1 MLKAVITY
9 LNLKLG
15 LLNYFDLTRC
25 LSELKVNNEGLTS
38 PKEYISN
45 GNWDNIDFDSKDGVS
60 YWRLRDEI
68 TTSPIESIY
77 KAGKRVEV
85 TIPLK
90 LVFSVPRR
98 KLTEDDAYAFDRI
111 RQTITKQ
118 FNIDDGDLKNT
129 LGCEK
134 VEISSPTANGD
145 AKEVWDGETENTGT
159 HEPNYDVVF
168 GSVDIDVKLIYKGT
182 CLPTECD
189 DVDSDILHSFD
200 FCNAAVRDRLTAAQI
215 TCLEDALCAACVSV
229 TEQINGVT
237 IGTVASGGTNNQLIQ
252 DSAGASVGTE
262 ANPSVIG
269 DATVTI
275 NSTSLG
281 ATGSIVA
288 EGSVDL
294 VVNLDGSPS
303 GSWDGN
309 SWEVTSAACDDA
321 TVENSDASYSTTV
334 ASGGTLVVPDT
345 AISANGDLVINQP
358 STIAKDI
365 TVRYDTQGTVA
376 TTISGGEIVVPD
388 VAPSAASLTIGV
400 YSDAGHTTPI
410 TEIDFNET
418 VYITATVIGFTA
430 TDYTFTISGGGQLD
444 EVINQVGS
452 SVSFVSHRYG
462 DVLISVVASD
472 GIDSA
477 GSQFELTANWDWD
490 NNIYADGVNDYLGGS
505 TVIFNTTPD
514 DSLNWSLSMWFKLE
528 LPLTGKWLFYVQ
540 NSRYGNGFF
549 RALFNGD
556 NINIRL
562 MADPNVDVITPFT
575 HDENW
580 HNLVVTRAN
589 NEITYWIDGVVYVNY
604 TGWGSNGLDS
614 FKTTGGIFTIGFGTL
629 AKGFYRDI
637 TFWRRGLVQADVDQ
651 IWNSGNGGVPP
662 LDESIGYWRPTNALG
677 TTTGTVNDSTN
688 QNNVINFNGFSA
700 PYGVVTNQV

>member
-1 MLKAVITY
+1 
-9 LNLKLG
+9 
-15 LLNYFDLTRC
+15 
-25 LSELKVNNEGLTS
+25 
-38 PKEYISN
+38 
-45 GNWDNIDFDSKDGVS
+45 
-60 YWRLRDEI
+60 
-68 TTSPIESIY
+68 
-77 KAGKRVEV
+77 
-85 TIPLK
+85 
-90 LVFSVPRR
+90 
-98 KLTEDDAYAFDRI
+98 
-111 RQTITKQ
+111 
-118 FNIDDGDLKNT
+118 
-129 LGCEK
+129 
-134 VEISSPTANGD
+134 
-145 AKEVWDGETENTGT
+145 
-159 HEPNYDVVF
+159 VV
-168 GSVDIDVKLIYKGT
+168 
-182 CLPTECD
+182 
-189 DVDSDILHSFD
+189 
-200 FCNAAVRDRLTAAQI
+200 
-215 TCLEDALCAACVSV
+215 
-229 TEQINGVT
+229 
-237 IGTVASGGTNNQLIQ
+237 
-252 DSAGASVGTE
+252 
-262 ANPSVIG
+262 
-269 DATVTI
+269 
-275 NSTSLG
+275 
-281 ATGSIVA
+281 
-288 EGSVDL
+288 
-294 VVNLDGSPS
+294 
-303 GSWDGN
+303 
-309 SWEVTSAACDDA
+309 
-321 TVENSDASYSTTV
+321 
-334 ASGGTLVVPDT
+334 
-345 AISANGDLVINQP
+345 NQP

-365 TVRYDTQGTVA
+365 TVRYETQVAVA

-604 TGWGSNGLDS
+604 TGWASNGLDS

-688 QNNVINFNGFSA
+688 QNNVIDFNGFSA

>member
-1 MLKAVITY
+1 MLKTVVNF

-15 LLNYFDLTRC
+15 LLNYFDITRC

-68 TTSPIESIY
+68 TTSPIESVY

-215 TCLEDALCAACVSV
+215 TCLEDALC
-229 TEQINGVT
+229 GVC
-237 IGTVASGGTNNQLIQ
+237 A
-252 DSAGASVGTE
+252 
-262 ANPSVIG
+262 
-269 DATVTI
+269 
-275 NSTSLG
+275 
-281 ATGSIVA
+281 
-288 EGSVDL
+288 
-294 VVNLDGSPS
+294 
-303 GSWDGN
+303 
-309 SWEVTSAACDDA
+309 DA

-604 TGWGSNGLDS
+604 TGWASNGLDS

-688 QNNVINFNGFSA
+688 QNNVIDFNGFSA